1 MNSIKGF
8 MNGLYKIVGPAVN
21 VLFAL
26 FLTIA
31 GNSGFQA
38 YKASKNALTAS
49 DLVNLALLGSK
60 DAAAAT
66 SNKSGGTGFIT
77 FLQVLFWIV
86 AVIYI
91 GCKVLE
97 LLNALN
103 ENPGALKSL
112 KPAAIPSQN
121 AAYAQPQQF
130 NQPAQAVPQP
140 ATPAA
145 NAGAERFCTQCGAKV
160 PAGNA
165 FCTGCGAKMD

>member
-21 VLFAL
+21 ILFAVL
-26 FLTIA
+26 LTIA
-31 GNSGFQA
+31 GNSAFQA
-38 YKASKNALTAS
+38 YKVSKHAITA
-49 DLVNLALLGSK
+49 DEYLNWRKLDWDVAYIEIGK
-60 DAAAAT
+60 KT
-66 SNKSGGTGFIT
+66 GGTGFIT

-112 KPAAIPSQN
+112 KPARIPAQN
-121 AAYAQPQQF
+121 AQPQQF
-130 NQPAQAVPQP
+130 NQPVQAVPQP
-140 ATPAA
+140 AAPAA
-145 NAGAERFCTQCGAKV
+145 NAAAEKFCTQCGAKV

-165 FCTGCGAKMD
+165 FCTSCGAKMD

>member
-8 MNGLYKIVGPAVN
+8 MNGLYKVVGPAVN

-49 DLVNLALLGSK
+49 DLVNLALLGDK
-60 DAAAAT
+60 GAASAAT
-66 SNKSGGTGFIT
+66 KSSGTGFIT

-103 ENPGALKSL
+103 ENPNALKSL
-112 KPAAIPSQN
+112 KPAGAPAQN
-121 AAYAQPQQF
+121 VAQPQF
-130 NQPAQAVPQP
+130 GQPAQAIPQP
-140 ATPAA
+140 TAA
-145 NAGAERFCTQCGAKV
+145 AAAPAGAERFCTQCGAKV

>member
-8 MNGLYKIVGPAVN
+8 MNGLYKVVGPAVN

-49 DLVNLALLGSK
+49 DLVNLALLGDK
-60 DAAAAT
+60 GAASAAT
-66 SNKSGGTGFIT
+66 KSSGTGFIT

-103 ENPGALKSL
+103 ENPNALKSL
-112 KPAAIPSQN
+112 KTAGAPAQNVAQSQ
-121 AAYAQPQQF
+121 F
-130 NQPAQAVPQP
+130 GQPAQSIPQP
-140 ATPAA
+140 AAPAVA
-145 NAGAERFCTQCGAKV
+145 PAGAERFCTQCGAKV

>member
-49 DLVNLALLGSK
+49 DLVNLALLGDKGAASAASK
-60 DAAAAT
+60 
-66 SNKSGGTGFIT
+66 SSGTGFIT
-77 FLQVLFWIV
+77 FLQVLFWII

-112 KPAAIPSQN
+112 KPAGAPAQN
-121 AAYAQPQQF
+121 TFAQPQF
-130 NQPAQAVPQP
+130 NQPAQAIPQP
-140 ATPAA
+140 TAAPVA

>member
-8 MNGLYKIVGPAVN
+8 MNGLYKVVGPAVN

-31 GNSGFQA
+31 GNCGFQA
-38 YKASKNALTAS
+38 LKASKNAITLSNIFTIAAS
-49 DLVNLALLGSK
+49 IDGK
-60 DAAAAT
+60 GAAP
-66 SNKSGGTGFIT
+66 KEEGTGFIT
-77 FLQVLFWIV
+77 FLQVLFWII

-112 KPAAIPSQN
+112 KPAGIPAQN
-121 AAYAQPQQF
+121 AQPQQF
-130 NQPAQAVPQP
+130 NQPAQAIPQP
-140 ATPAA
+140 TAAPAA

-165 FCTGCGAKMD
+165 FCTSCGAKMD

>member
-8 MNGLYKIVGPAVN
+8 MNGLYKVVGPAVN
-21 VLFAL
+21 ILFAL

-31 GNSGFQA
+31 GNSAFQA
-38 YKASKNALTAS
+38 YKVSKHAITADEYIS
-49 DLVNLALLGSK
+49 FDGLMWKNVVSTLAK
-60 DAAAAT
+60 
-66 SNKSGGTGFIT
+66 KSGGTGFIT
-77 FLQVLFWIV
+77 FLQVLFWII

-112 KPAAIPSQN
+112 KPAGIPAQN
-121 AAYAQPQQF
+121 AQPQQF
-130 NQPAQAVPQP
+130 NQPAQAIPQ
-140 ATPAA
+140 PAA

-165 FCTGCGAKMD
+165 FCTSCGAKMD

>member
-8 MNGLYKIVGPAVN
+8 MNGLYKVVGPAVN

-31 GNSGFQA
+31 GNCGFQA
-38 YKASKNALTAS
+38 LKASKNAITVSNIFSIAASMEGKGTAPK
-49 DLVNLALLGSK
+49 AE
-60 DAAAAT
+60 
-66 SNKSGGTGFIT
+66 GTGFIT
-77 FLQVLFWIV
+77 FLQVLFWII

-103 ENPGALKSL
+103 ENPDALKAL
-112 KPAAIPSQN
+112 KPAGAPAQN
-121 AAYAQPQQF
+121 AYAQPQF
-130 NQPAQAVPQP
+130 NQPAQSIPQP
-140 ATPAA
+140 TASAA
-145 NAGAERFCTQCGAKV
+145 APAGAERFCTQCGAKV

-165 FCTGCGAKMD
+165 FCTSCGAKMD

>member
-8 MNGLYKIVGPAVN
+8 MNGLYKIVGPVVN

-26 FLTIA
+26 FATIA
-31 GNSGFQA
+31 GNCGFQA
-38 YKASKNALTAS
+38 LKASKNAITAS
-49 DLVNLALLGSK
+49 NIFSIV
-60 DAAAAT
+60 AT
-66 SNKSGGTGFIT
+66 IEGKGVAPKEEGTGFIT
-77 FLQVLFWIV
+77 FLQVLFWII

-112 KPAAIPSQN
+112 KPAGAPAQN
-121 AAYAQPQQF
+121 TFAQPQF
-130 NQPAQAVPQP
+130 NQPAQAIPQP
-140 ATPAA
+140 TAA
-145 NAGAERFCTQCGAKV
+145 PVENAGAERFCTQCGAKV

>member
-8 MNGLYKIVGPAVN
+8 MNGLYKVVGPAVQA
-21 VLFAL
+21 LFAL

-31 GNSGFQA
+31 GNSAFQA
-38 YKASKNALTAS
+38 YKVSKQAITADEYIAWQ
-49 DLVNLALLGSK
+49 DLKWSVILSNLSK
-60 DAAAAT
+60 KT
-66 SNKSGGTGFIT
+66 GGTGFIT
-77 FLQVLFWIV
+77 FLQVLFWII

-112 KPAAIPSQN
+112 KPAGAPAQN
-121 AAYAQPQQF
+121 TFAQPQF
-130 NQPAQAVPQP
+130 NQPAQAIPQP
-140 ATPAA
+140 TAA
-145 NAGAERFCTQCGAKV
+145 PVENAGAERFYTQCGAKV

>member
-21 VLFAL
+21 ILFAL

-31 GNSGFQA
+31 GNCGFQA
-38 YKASKNALTAS
+38 LKASKNAITATNILS
-49 DLVNLALLGSK
+49 I
-60 DAAAAT
+60 AAYFDKGVAPKEE
-66 SNKSGGTGFIT
+66 STGFIT
-77 FLQVLFWIV
+77 FLQILFWII

-112 KPAAIPSQN
+112 KPAGTPAQT
-121 AAYAQPQQF
+121 QPQF
-130 NQPAQAVPQP
+130 GQPAQAIPQP
-140 ATPAA
+140 TAA
-145 NAGAERFCTQCGAKV
+145 PLENAGAERFCTQCGAKV